1 MGAPRNV
8 RGGGV
13 WRGGLRAGVL
23 ALAVSA
29 LLAGQSAPALA
40 DDPLGDLLQ
49 KKEQLERAVQVSRQH
64 AERYRQAANQYDA
77 AVAVANQ
84 RIADLADKMDAAQSE
99 ADALGF
105 KIEIAQEQLQ
115 LVAFQLNETRT
126 LAESLRAQAAS
137 ETRLLAQREEQY
149 GRHLRLTYRQA
160 QVSPLEMLLS
170 SGSLAEFA
178 TRVQAMIIVN
188 RQDVQLANEIR
199 GLRESTADKL
209 DAAATKQTEVLGLQD
224 QISKQSAAL
233 ALEKARYDD
242 LVAQAQ
248 GSIDQQ
254 SQLRGT
260 AAVNRNSALQQ
271 QRAASNETAALN
283 RQLEQTEALYE
294 DLAAQLAARS
304 GLGAFNGSKLPMWP
318 IRGPITS
325 GFGPRWGGF
334 HNGLDIASPKYT
346 PIRAAAAGQ
355 VVTVGRPYVASGD
368 TAVVV
373 IVAHGFNFS
382 TLYGHLDDGRWPPV
396 RVGQKVN
403 AGDVIG
409 YVGMTGWTTGP
420 HLHFMT
426 IANGRAV
433 NPFPYLP

>member
-1 MGAPRNV
+1 MGAPRQR

-13 WRGGLRAGVL
+13 WRRGLRAGVL

-29 LLAGQSAPALA
+29 FLAGQYSPALA
-40 DDPLGDLLQ
+40 DDPLGDLLR
-49 KKEQLERAVQVSRQH
+49 KKEELDRAVQISRQT

-77 AVAVANQ
+77 AVGAANR
-84 RIADLADKMDAAQSE
+84 RIAELADKQDAAQTE

-105 KIEIAQEQLQ
+105 EIQIAQEQMQ

-126 LAESLRAQAAS
+126 LVDSLKSQAAS
-137 ETRLLAQREEQY
+137 EARLLAQREEQY
-149 GRHLRLTYRQA
+149 ARHLRLTYRQA

-178 TRVQAMIIVN
+178 SRVQVMILVN
-188 RQDVQLANEIR
+188 RQDVRLANEIR
-199 GLRESTADKL
+199 SLRASTALKQ
-209 DAAATKQTEVLGLQD
+209 DAAAMKETEVLGLQD
-224 QISKQSAAL
+224 QITKQSAAL
-233 ALEKARYDD
+233 ALEKARYDE

-248 GSIDQQ
+248 GSIDSQA
-254 SQLRGT
+254 QLRGT
-260 AAVNRNSALQQ
+260 AAANRQAALQQ
-271 QRAASNETAALN
+271 QRAASIETMALN

-325 GFGPRWGGF
+325 GFGPRWGGY

-355 VVTVGRPYVASGD
+355 VVTVGRPYAASGD

-373 IVAHGFNFS
+373 IVAHGSNFS